1 MIIFTTMPTKK
12 DFIEYF
18 EGFYVPTDFFE
29 GYICEK
35 ILPDVEKYK
44 KYKDPEVDVEVR
56 KHLFWSE
63 MPLIKKMEF
72 IKKMTT
78 TFNKFIEMKTLENAD
93 IEETLDTNKRLMFE
107 LLDLFS
113 EIEDEEVIAQLNPKM
128 KDILD
133 KYIEPAN

>member
-78 TFNKFIEMKTLENAD
+78 TFNKFIEMKTIENAD
-93 IEETLDTNKRLMFE
+93 IEETLETNKKLIFE

-113 EIEDEEVIAQLNPKM
+113 EIEDE
-128 KDILD
+128 
-133 KYIEPAN
+133 